1 MKLRYLAWGILLSC
15 GSVVCAAAPASGQG
29 MGSVVPGT
37 ADRSLSPRWHVYTF
51 VKDGIE
57 YVQVND
63 AVGRVRAGVAAAAGV
78 HLVLPM
84 GIDADRVS
92 TPESPL
98 AVGAIRGSE
107 VIYKDALVTL
117 SVGVGDDG
125 QPVWTLADT
134 AGAGRYAPADESNCK
149 EDPNSCPINR
159 VDTLSAPVAQ
169 RAPSDESN
177 CKEDPNSCPI
187 NRVSPQAALMAP
199 LDESNCKEDPNSC
212 PINRAVPQAA
222 RVMTPQDESNCKED
236 PNSCPINRIEGQ

>member
-1 MKLRYLAWGILLSC
+1 MKLRYLAWGVLLSC

-29 MGSVVPGT
+29 MGSVAPATV
-37 ADRSLSPRWHVYTF
+37 DRSLSPRWYVYTF

-63 AVGRVRAGVAAAAGV
+63 AAGRVRAGVAVAAGV

-84 GIDADRVS
+84 GTDADRVS

-107 VIYKDALVTL
+107 VVYRDALVTL
-117 SVGVGDDG
+117 SVGVSDNGT
-125 QPVWTLADT
+125 QVWTLAET
-134 AGAGRYAPADESNCK
+134 AGAAGRYAPGDSDLSTCK

-159 VDTLSAPVAQ
+159 IGTLAAPTASL
-169 RAPSDESN
+169 APADE
-177 CKEDPNSCPI
+177 I
-187 NRVSPQAALMAP
+187 
-199 LDESNCKEDPNSC
+199 SNCKEDPNSC
-212 PINRAVPQAA
+212 PINRAVPQA
-222 RVMTPQDESNCKED
+222 RTLSPQDESNCKED

>member
-1 MKLRYLAWGILLSC
+1 MKLRYLAWGVLLSC

-29 MGSVVPGT
+29 MGTVAPTT
-37 ADRSLSPRWHVYTF
+37 ADRSISPRWHVYTF

-63 AVGRVRAGVAAAAGV
+63 AAGRVRAGVAAAAGV

-107 VIYKDALVTL
+107 VVYKDALVTI
-117 SVGVGDDG
+117 SVGVSDG
-125 QPVWTLADT
+125 GAQVWTVADT
-134 AGAGRYAPADESNCK
+134 VGAAGRYAPADGDLSNCK

-159 VDTLSAPVAQ
+159 FGTLSAPTASL
-169 RAPSDESN
+169 APAD
-177 CKEDPNSCPI
+177 D
-187 NRVSPQAALMAP
+187 L
-199 LDESNCKEDPNSC
+199 SNCKEDPNSC
-212 PINRAVPQAA
+212 PINRAVPQASRLA
-222 RVMTPQDESNCKED
+222 PQDESNCKED

>member
-1 MKLRYLAWGILLSC
+1 MKLRYLAWGVLLSC

-29 MGSVVPGT
+29 MGSVAPSTV
-37 ADRSLSPRWHVYTF
+37 DRSLSPRWHVYTF

-63 AVGRVRAGVAAAAGV
+63 AAGRVRAGVAVAAGV

-84 GIDADRVS
+84 GSDAERVS
-92 TPESPL
+92 TPDAPL

-107 VIYKDALVTL
+107 VVYRDAQVRL
-117 SVGVGDDG
+117 SVGVGDGG
-125 QPVWTLADT
+125 QQVWTLSDET
-134 AGAGRYAPADESNCK
+134 ASGRYASADDASNCK

-159 VDTLSAPVAQ
+159 IDTLSAPGASLLP
-169 RAPSDESN
+169 ADEASN

-187 NRVSPQAALMAP
+187 NRIAPQTRML
-199 LDESNCKEDPNSC
+199 
-212 PINRAVPQAA
+212 
-222 RVMTPQDESNCKED
+222 TPQEESNCKED